1 MSAGAIRAGRAF
13 VEIFAADSAF
23 QQSMTRIRT
32 SMATMGQQL
41 RRAGTG
47 SFFAGAALGAPLM
60 LAVRS
65 AANFENALFDAR
77 ASAGLTAAEVDKIRV
92 KSLELSKAG
101 LGGPA
106 AIAQAF
112 TALVKA
118 GMPLEE
124 AMGGAAEAVIKFA
137 ANAGVDVTTAA
148 ETASDA
154 MNVFGVSSTQAT
166 DILKAAADSS
176 STSVQAMVQA
186 FSQSS
191 AVAGMA
197 NQSMQTLAASL
208 AIMAN
213 NGVKG
218 SDAGTSVKT
227 MLLRLTAPSDE
238 AATKLREVGLSADS
252 FRGADGKMLP
262 LANVLDILN
271 ASLAGLTEGQR
282 DQALLKI
289 FGTDAIRAGTI
300 LLRAGSAGLQGMTQA
315 MAASGTNADA
325 YKTKMSGIAGAMQT
339 VTSATERLQITVAA
353 ALGPALQSASQSVA
367 GFMDYLGR
375 LATDF
380 PGLVTTAAGLA
391 VGLLG
396 IGTAGI
402 VLGNSLQ
409 GLTVIIGLTQKA
421 LALMAANPAVV
432 AGLAVAAVAVAGIGL
447 ALRQIWPDFKT
458 TTDGWLEMVGIMK
471 ANPPPGQRE
480 FISDADVKKALVFP
494 DSQNRL
500 AQIQQEAV
508 ATNGASDS
516 TTQLRDLAKSE
527 IERIKGMT
535 KRGRNADGSLSAPVA
550 MTSAE
555 KAAALGL
562 AGPAELDQK
571 VQNLLSI
578 AGNLEQQIAKR
589 SAPAAAE
596 AAAAAGVAG
605 AKPAGPT
612 EDQQKEAARIREQMR
627 TPQEKLNDERNKLL
641 GLLNAQALDEPTFL
655 KAVAAAEAEAMN
667 EISAAND
674 KAAGKFKEVAD
685 RVKAIGDEVATPEEK
700 LAARIAELRSLPLD
714 AETFARAMEAAKA
727 DAASAMQGKPGEQK
741 QIVSAG
747 TFGDAAMLAIGPNLV
762 DPAQQTAENTRQMV
776 DQLAALAMAGNPSPP
791 AGLAPAAPAG
801 EPVMMVPGAAAP
813 ADMPAAIPAVP
824 PTPPLGLAAEAIA
837 PRVPQAR
844 QAVDLGADMALQ
856 TATLSA
862 AFSGVGARIVEAV
875 DRTTDAIKSTVAV
888 LEKIA
893 ENTTD
898 LGGAFL

>member
-289 FGTDAIRAGTI
+289 FGTDA
-300 LLRAGSAGLQGMTQA
+300 
-315 MAASGTNADA
+315 
-325 YKTKMSGIAGAMQT
+325 
-339 VTSATERLQITVAA
+339 
-353 ALGPALQSASQSVA
+353 
-367 GFMDYLGR
+367 
-375 LATDF
+375 
-380 PGLVTTAAGLA
+380 
-391 VGLLG
+391 
-396 IGTAGI
+396 
-402 VLGNSLQ
+402 
-409 GLTVIIGLTQKA
+409 
-421 LALMAANPAVV
+421 
-432 AGLAVAAVAVAGIGL
+432 
-447 ALRQIWPDFKT
+447 
-458 TTDGWLEMVGIMK
+458 
-471 ANPPPGQRE
+471 
-480 FISDADVKKALVFP
+480 
-494 DSQNRL
+494 
-500 AQIQQEAV
+500 
-508 ATNGASDS
+508 
-516 TTQLRDLAKSE
+516 
-527 IERIKGMT
+527 
-535 KRGRNADGSLSAPVA
+535 
-550 MTSAE
+550 
-555 KAAALGL
+555 
-562 AGPAELDQK
+562 
-571 VQNLLSI
+571 
-578 AGNLEQQIAKR
+578 
-589 SAPAAAE
+589 
-596 AAAAAGVAG
+596 
-605 AKPAGPT
+605 
-612 EDQQKEAARIREQMR
+612 
-627 TPQEKLNDERNKLL
+627 
-641 GLLNAQALDEPTFL
+641 
-655 KAVAAAEAEAMN
+655 
-667 EISAAND
+667 
-674 KAAGKFKEVAD
+674 
-685 RVKAIGDEVATPEEK
+685 
-700 LAARIAELRSLPLD
+700 
-714 AETFARAMEAAKA
+714 
-727 DAASAMQGKPGEQK
+727 
-741 QIVSAG
+741 
-747 TFGDAAMLAIGPNLV
+747 
-762 DPAQQTAENTRQMV
+762 
-776 DQLAALAMAGNPSPP
+776 
-791 AGLAPAAPAG
+791 
-801 EPVMMVPGAAAP
+801 
-813 ADMPAAIPAVP
+813 
-824 PTPPLGLAAEAIA
+824 
-837 PRVPQAR
+837 
-844 QAVDLGADMALQ
+844 
-856 TATLSA
+856 
-862 AFSGVGARIVEAV
+862 
-875 DRTTDAIKSTVAV
+875 
-888 LEKIA
+888 
-893 ENTTD
+893 
-898 LGGAFL
+898 